1 MNQTAS
7 FVPKNRQLVFAVALL
22 VLLSIRTLFA
32 LGFQLTPDAIQS
44 RLGDERYYVAIANH
58 LLEFHEYKEG
68 NLVAYRPPLYP
79 SFVAVMLAATNGKL
93 WLLQLTQNVLYLA
106 SVLLLGAIVLR
117 LLGKKAALICCIL
130 LLVTPV
136 WLAIPQEALSET
148 LFIFLVTLGL
158 FFASLLVTS
167 GHTSTFAVLAGVMFG
182 LSALTREIGLYLALT
197 LLACLVLK
205 RAVSFKH
212 AVIACICT
220 FAAILPW
227 TVRNYAKLGAF
238 ILVDTNGPIN
248 LYEGN
253 NPSANGKMHW
263 ALPPDV
269 KALWNQP
276 GTEMTVYRAAK
287 AEAVEYAKSH
297 PVQTLALL
305 PAKVWYLWGPIPVI
319 DGRLN
324 ADTAYRVVRLLF
336 WIPYLVLALYG
347 FFIGYKRWII
357 VTIAIWTIVTS
368 AIHLLTITQ
377 PLYRAPMEFFLA
389 IPVTFAILSFGKRT
403 RASRALGTSLNL
415 P

>member
-7 FVPKNRQLVFAVALL
+7 FVPKNRKLIFAVALL
-22 VLLSIRTLFA
+22 VLLSIRILFA
-32 LGFQLTPDAIQS
+32 FGFQLTPAAIQS

-58 LLEFHEYKEG
+58 LLAFHEYKEG

-79 SFVAVMLAATNGKL
+79 TFMAVMLAAVHGKL
-93 WLLQLTQNVLYLA
+93 WLLQLVQNVLYLA
-106 SVLLLGAIVLR
+106 SVLLLGTLVLR
-117 LLGKKAALICCIL
+117 LWGRPAALICCIL

-136 WLAIPQEALSET
+136 WLAIPQQALSET

-158 FFASLLVTS
+158 FFAFAVATS
-167 GHTSTFAVLAGVMFG
+167 AQKSSFAVLAGVMFG
-182 LSALTREIGLYLALT
+182 LSALTREIGLYLGIV

-205 RAVSFKH
+205 HAMSLKH
-212 AVIACICT
+212 AVIAGICMLAT
-220 FAAILPW
+220 ILPW
-227 TVRNYAKLGAF
+227 TVRNYEKLGAL

-253 NPSANGKMHW
+253 NPAANGKMHW

-276 GTEMTVYRAAK
+276 GTEMIVYRAAK
-287 AEAVEYAKSH
+287 TEAFEYAKSH
-297 PVQTLALL
+297 PVETLSLL

-319 DGRLN
+319 DGKLN
-324 ADTAYRVVRLLF
+324 LDTAYRIVRLVF

-347 FFIGYKRWII
+347 FVVGYKRWII
-357 VTIAIWTIVTS
+357 VTIVAWTIVTS

-389 IPVTFAILSFGKRT
+389 IPVTFAILSLGK
-403 RASRALGTSLNL
+403 SKPGVGTSQLA
-415 P
+415 